1 LFFKVKI
8 KTVLIAFAT
17 MLVLLFTFQSLLLH
31 QINKNEQ
38 ESSTDF
44 YEHIQSITN
53 ISSDASN
60 VERINR
66 WSSAVSMFKERPVF
80 GFGPGTYQFQYAP
93 FQRSKYRTIITTNSG
108 DGGNAHSEYL
118 GPLSESGILGTLSV
132 IFLVITVFY
141 SGINIYRKEKDKN
154 IRIISLM
161 CVLAL
166 TTYYTHGFLNNFLD
180 TDKLAV
186 PVFGAMA
193 VIVALDVYRK
203 NQSNISSNDEK

>member
-1 LFFKVKI
+1 
-8 KTVLIAFAT
+8 
-17 MLVLLFTFQSLLLH
+17 M
-31 QINKNEQ
+31 
-38 ESSTDF
+38 
-44 YEHIQSITN
+44 
-53 ISSDASN
+53 
-60 VERINR
+60 
-66 WSSAVSMFKERPVF
+66 
-80 GFGPGTYQFQYAP
+80 
-93 FQRSKYRTIITTNSG
+93 
-108 DGGNAHSEYL
+108 
-118 GPLSESGILGTLSV
+118 